1 MKKIFTFS
9 LIAGLSV
16 LLFACGS
23 SKKLAKSDGM
33 QELNIPLNG
42 AEYRTNEKCYRA
54 VQSGISPNSAMAKK
68 IAVQNARQELAASIK
83 ADLEAVIENYG
94 KGQGVDTTNEY
105 KGQYQELV
113 YTTLDQQLVGV
124 KIIDEKLFKQ
134 ADNSYKYYVCLQINK
149 DELKEKITQKL
160 SKEEKMKLEFD
171 LDKFRRIYDE
181 QMKAFSNK

>member
-1 MKKIFTFS
+1 
-9 LIAGLSV
+9 
-16 LLFACGS
+16 
-23 SKKLAKSDGM
+23 
-33 QELNIPLNG
+33 
-42 AEYRTNEKCYRA
+42 
-54 VQSGISPNSAMAKK
+54 
-68 IAVQNARQELAASIK
+68 K

-94 KGQGVDTTNEY
+94 KGQGVDTTSEY

-124 KIIDEKLFKQ
+124 RIIDEKLFKQ

-171 LDKFRRIYDE
+171 LDKFRKIYDE